1 MTTMRSLRYQL
12 AKFFLDEGFSAE
24 QTRSI
29 ADHCFEKW
37 GNEKLDV
44 EATSAKMQDY
54 IAHLKAKGWS
64 EIN

>member
-1 MTTMRSLRYQL
+1 MTTMENLRCEL
-12 AKFFLDEGFSAE
+12 TKFFLDEGFSAE

-29 ADHCFEKW
+29 VDHCFDKW
-37 GNEKLDV
+37 ENENLDV
-44 EATSAKMQDY
+44 EATRAKMQDY